1 MAAPRAL
8 NRMRRVLMW
17 ILLGAPPLLLLYW
30 DERHGHH
37 LPKWVFLIAAA
48 PLMIAH
54 LMSDDEDEPGP
65 FGNFLLFMLGLA
77 GIGTGLVGFMLRD
90 SPTLYGLGGTLA
102 WAAPVGVVMVI
113 AALLR
118 GSSR

>member
-17 ILLGAPPLLLLYW
+17 LLLGAPPLLLLHW

-48 PLMIAH
+48 PLMIAS
-54 LMSDDEDEPGP
+54 LLSDEDEPGP

-77 GIGTGLVGFMLRD
+77 AIGTGLVGFMLRD
-90 SPTLYGLGGTLA
+90 SPALYGLGGTLA

-113 AALLR
+113 AALVR